1 MPPGTQLT
9 PLSKNSNYQ
18 NRMPGRTT
26 THLFAALLAIAL
38 AVLSPAAV
46 EAVAAAP
53 RDDYEIQV
61 IKSQRLLLIKH
72 GGKVEK
78 QYRVASGKGGKGDKK
93 MLGDRKTPVGIY
105 RIVELKD
112 SEKFHRFLRL
122 SYPNVKDAFYGL
134 KNKIISRAEFDAIVA
149 ASRSGQIPPQDTPL
163 GGAIGIHGLGD
174 ESGDRLYLH
183 LGNDWTEGCIAL
195 TNEQVEE
202 VMRYVDVGTRVV
214 ISE

>member
-1 MPPGTQLT
+1 MP
-9 PLSKNSNYQ
+9 
-18 NRMPGRTT
+18 RRTF
-26 THLFAALLAIAL
+26 THLTAALLAIAL
-38 AVLSPAAV
+38 EVLSPAAI
-46 EAVAAAP
+46 EAAAAAP

-72 GGKVEK
+72 DGKVEK

-93 MLGDRKTPVGIY
+93 MMGDRKTPVGIY

-134 KNKIISRAEFDAIVA
+134 KNKIITRAEFDAIVA
-149 ASRSGQIPPQDTPL
+149 AAHSGRIPPQDTPL

-174 ESGDRLYLH
+174 ESGDRVYLH

-195 TNEQVEE
+195 TNEQIEE
-202 VMRYVDVGTRVV
+202 IMRYVDVGTKVV

>member
-1 MPPGTQLT
+1 MPSGTQLT
-9 PLSKNSNYQ
+9 LYFENSNYQ
-18 NRMPGRTT
+18 NRMPGRTS
-26 THLFAALLAIAL
+26 THLTAALLAIAL
-38 AVLSPAAV
+38 AVLTSAPIQA
-46 EAVAAAP
+46 AAAP
-53 RDDYEIQV
+53 RDTYEIQV

-72 GGKVEK
+72 DGKVEK
-78 QYRVASGKGGKGDKK
+78 RFRVASGKGGRGDKR
-93 MLGDRKTPVGIY
+93 MMGDRKTPVGIY

-122 SYPNVKDAFYGL
+122 SYPNIKDAFYGL
-134 KNKIISRAEFDAIVA
+134 KHKLITRPEFDAIVA
-149 ASRSGQIPPQDTPL
+149 ASNSGQIPPQDTPL

-183 LGNDWTEGCIAL
+183 LGSDWTEGCIAL